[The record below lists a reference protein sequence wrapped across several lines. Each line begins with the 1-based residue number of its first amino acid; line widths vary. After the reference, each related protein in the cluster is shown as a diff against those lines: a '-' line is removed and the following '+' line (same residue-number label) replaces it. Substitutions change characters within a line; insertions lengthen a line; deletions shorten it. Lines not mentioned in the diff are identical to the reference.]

1 MTIKT
6 FAIVVTAIF
15 AIIALFV
22 TSIMLFGKIGI
33 VVAIAVLVILLASY
47 LYSSERLKDIERE
60 EEKHED
66 KVKSDYS
73 YIKRTMQGRRG
84 YY

>member
-6 FAIVVTAIF
+6 FAVVVAAIF
-15 AIIALFV
+15 ATIALFAA
-22 TSIMLFGKIGI
+22 SIIVFGKIGI

-60 EEKHED
+60 EEKYEE